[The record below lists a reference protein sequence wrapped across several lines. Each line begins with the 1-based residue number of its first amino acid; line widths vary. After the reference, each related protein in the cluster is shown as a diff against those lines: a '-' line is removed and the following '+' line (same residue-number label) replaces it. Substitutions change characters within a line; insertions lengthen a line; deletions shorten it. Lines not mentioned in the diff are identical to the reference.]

1 MCVCIYIYICTHPS
15 LHPSI
20 PPSLHPS
27 MPPSLHPSLPP
38 SLRPSLR
45 PSVHPSLP
53 PSITYIRTYEL
64 LRLLYWLRSGFRAAR
79 VYAGL
84 SFWARLSI
92 RIAMLHEEHMGVSAT
107 LNSRILIIRTPK
119 IRYPLFSETPTC
131 LRSSPQALKQ
141 NYTLVV

>member
-1 MCVCIYIYICTHPS
+1 MCVYIYVCTHPS
-15 LHPSI
+15 IHPSI
-20 PPSLHPS
+20 PSSLPLS
-27 MPPSLHPSLPP
+27 IPP

-45 PSVHPSLP
+45 PSVHPSPP
-53 PSITYIRTYEL
+53 PSITYIRTCEL

-92 RIAMLHEEHMGVSAT
+92 RIAMLHEEHMGVSET

-131 LRSSPQALKQ
+131 PRSSPQAALKQ